1 MLKITLTESCVFDLD
16 DREKGKTM
24 RPPFVPI
31 LIARTGHL
39 QTIAG
44 TYWPQPVQ
52 VTGQLSRYQ
61 VMTGNDGFL
70 SVAANQP
77 ASWRG
82 GQRIVLL
89 IHGLTGSENSCHI
102 VRLADTF
109 VRRGFLTL
117 RMNMRG
123 CGPGEGLARG
133 IYHSGR
139 SEDAR
144 AVLEWIGR
152 TFPGSPVTQIG
163 ISLGGN
169 ATLKMA
175 GEYGDSAPDF
185 LERVISV
192 SAPIDLAA
200 SSRRL
205 SRFQNIIFDRYFASA
220 VVRHV
225 MEQHQRFPDSIPP
238 VPKALLSGT
247 KTLARVDDLYVAPSA
262 GFASGQDYYLK
273 SSAAPLIGAIKPKT
287 LIITAEDD
295 PIADVTAYHNLKSPR
310 HHDVLITKH
319 GGHVAWVS
327 RHKHVEHGRFWMDHV
342 ITDWVGPI

>member
-1 MLKITLTESCVFDLD
+1 MPHS
-16 DREKGKTM
+16 
-24 RPPFVPI
+24 FVPI
-31 LIARTGHL
+31 SIARNGHL

-44 TYWPQPVQ
+44 LYWPQINQ
-52 VTGQLSRYQ
+52 VAGQLSRHQ
-61 VMTGNDGFL
+61 VAIGDDGHL

-77 ASWRG
+77 ASWRP

-89 IHGLTGSENSCHI
+89 LHGLTGSENSGHI
-102 VRLADTF
+102 VRLANTF
-109 VRRGFLTL
+109 VKRGFLAL

-144 AVLEWIGR
+144 AVLEWVGK

-175 GEYGDSAPDF
+175 GEYGVNAPDF
-185 LERVISV
+185 LERIVSV

-205 SRFQNIIFDRYFASA
+205 ARFNNIIFDRYFASS
-220 VVRHV
+220 VVKYVQNLHK
-225 MEQHQRFPDSIPP
+225 RFPDKMPPIPES
-238 VPKALLSGT
+238 LLAGK
-247 KTLARVDDLYVAPSA
+247 KTLARVDDLYVAPSS
-262 GFASGQDYYLK
+262 GFADGQDYYRK
-273 SSAAPLIGAIKPKT
+273 CSAAPLIEAIKPKT
-287 LIITAEDD
+287 LILTAEVD
-295 PIADVTAYHNLKSPR
+295 PIADATAYHNLKSPK
-310 HHDVLITKH
+310 HHQVLITKH
-319 GGHVAWVS
+319 GGHVAWVA
-327 RHKHVEHGRFWMDHV
+327 RNKHIEHGRFWMDKV
-342 ITDWVGPI
+342 ITDWVLSGQ